1 LRGAEQ
7 RLQNA
12 KSNVYGLE
20 EAFQH
25 CGYSYAK
32 EIKIFFDTAQLKAPE
47 IGDSWTFVTTYSLLR
62 RSSSSLA
69 LSLEAGD

>member
-1 LRGAEQ
+1 MRGAEQ